1 MRAELLL
8 SVYRYGAAVNEDNLV
23 WDHPLCILKLVS
35 ALTLSSRGQFKNF
48 TPSSL
53 SLGIVNNLIEFVF
66 FPMIPTILMCR
77 VSSSTD
83 ISLRFCYQST
93 VNCIG
98 LIGCARKVAPYGT
111 KPTQI
116 VKKEDQRGGLTM
128 KGKASQLP
136 TRSRT
141 CLFCK
146 YSQI

>member
-1 MRAELLL
+1 MLILDSKTSLDCLGQHSIDSIEPTTLGECAEYARSLWWEYFYMRAELLL

-83 ISLRFCYQST
+83 ISLRFCY
-93 VNCIG
+93 
-98 LIGCARKVAPYGT
+98 
-111 KPTQI
+111 
-116 VKKEDQRGGLTM
+116 
-128 KGKASQLP
+128 
-136 TRSRT
+136 
-141 CLFCK
+141 
-146 YSQI
+146 